1 MRSEDLL
8 KYIGGVDDEFV
19 DELMDDKVVPIA
31 HRRSNRSRW
40 LAAAACLAIVVLCA
54 AVMMGIGVD
63 VDRGQMTLSGNV
75 TNVPLAHN
83 SIVMIDVNPSL
94 QMEINDRNIVVSVE
108 AMNDDAAALM
118 EELQLKGMTCDE
130 AVKKTVAVLQEHEY
144 ITNLKN
150 SILVTVVNPDESEAE
165 LIRQAII
172 DIIRLTDENTSY
184 DFSILSQIF
193 ADVSEYAEI
202 AENYH
207 MSAGRAAL
215 IKKTCE
221 LYEGYSFEALAE
233 CNIQTINQLFEY
245 IPVPEFLQRIG
256 TAAATV
262 PADFKEKLGLDG
274 LSADELISFTCAISD
289 FYDKLCDYYDEADVA
304 HHIGYVFDIVCT
316 ENENGTKLWAVL
328 AESLNTELN
337 SLGAIINVGD
347 RAVSGWCSN
356 VSVENILSLVDYV
369 DKIT

>member
-8 KYIGGVDDEFV
+8 KYIGAVDDEFV

-31 HRRSNRSRW
+31 QRKVNRSRW
-40 LAAAACLAIVVLCA
+40 LAVAACLAIVVLCA
-54 AVMMGIGVD
+54 AVMMGIGVN

-75 TNVPLAHN
+75 TNVPLARN

-94 QMEINDRNIVVSVE
+94 QMEINDRNVVVSVE
-108 AMNDDAAALM
+108 AMNDDAASLM
-118 EELQLKGMTCDE
+118 KELQLKGMTCDE

-150 SILVTVVNPDESEAE
+150 SILVTVVNTNESEAE
-165 LIRQAII
+165 RIRQAII
-172 DIIRLTDENTSY
+172 EIIQLTDENTSY

-193 ADVSEYAEI
+193 ADISEYAEI

-221 LYEGYSFEALAE
+221 LYEDYSFEALAE

-262 PADFKEKLGLDG
+262 PEDFKEKLGLDG

-304 HHIGYVFDIVCT
+304 HHIGYVFNIVSS
-316 ENENGTKLWAVL
+316 ENDDGTKLWAVL
-328 AESLNTELN
+328 AENLNNELN
-337 SLGAIINVGD
+337 SRCAIINLGD
-347 RAVSGWCSN
+347 NAISDWCSD
-356 VSVENILSLVDYV
+356 SAFREIVEYIDR
-369 DKIT
+369 IA